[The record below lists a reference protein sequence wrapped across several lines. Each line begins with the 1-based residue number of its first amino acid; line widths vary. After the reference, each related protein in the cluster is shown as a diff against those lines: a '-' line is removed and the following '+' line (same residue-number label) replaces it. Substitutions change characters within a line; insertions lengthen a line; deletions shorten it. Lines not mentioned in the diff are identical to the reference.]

1 MNRTQILEY
10 IMPFLWACFS
20 NMVYLYDIVKNA
32 VYSKYD
38 LLNNKSVEP
47 IILFVKNGD
56 EFSSQSGLKDDY
68 DFILYKDPENDMIQI
83 FDSIDDIR
91 INTSSPLVD
100 DDDDDTEHEN
110 ENDKKEEEF
119 TCERK
124 ISSVQF
130 LTAEIQ
136 LRNTTSGGA
145 SGDDVDAST
154 DADDWVFMQIPKQL
168 YVSGNKLFSKAFL
181 LWYINKY
188 TSVKTYHEWHDYLM
202 ADEYQVSLLDTN
214 VKNSVILPNQYVLL
228 SENSYEIK
236 DNK

>member
-20 NMVYLYDIVKNA
+20 NMVYLYDVVKNA
-32 VYSKYD
+32 VYSKYH

-100 DDDDDTEHEN
+100 DDDSQDEN
-110 ENDKKEEEF
+110 EKNEDKF
-119 TCERK
+119 TCERN

-136 LRNTTSGGA
+136 LQNTSGVGE
-145 SGDDVDAST
+145 SCDDASN
-154 DADDWVFMQIPKQL
+154 DDWVFMQIPKQL

-202 ADEYQVSLLDTN
+202 AGEYQVSLLDTN
-214 VKNSVILPNQYVLL
+214 VKNSIILSNQYVLL

-236 DNK
+236 DVK